1 MIKKKK
7 SIEVKKKRKL
17 MLSLSNM
24 PLYAWMC
31 LHKQDSEYA
40 WNPKYAKILSMAG
53 FSICEH
59 YAVFWICQNMP
70 WQSSEYILVSKY
82 ARILNMQELHR
93 VLNMQQSGWIW
104 LNKMWNMLGRHPHST
119 YAQRG
124 RGGVTPNLNNCIQG
138 GREGLIFVIF
148 VHKYYM
154 DDSLNMSEFKII
166 DKVLNMHHTMHNA
179 RSLCMLMSTYWETSI
194 FRIQSMT

>member
-1 MIKKKK
+1 
-7 SIEVKKKRKL
+7 
-17 MLSLSNM
+17 
-24 PLYAWMC
+24 
-31 LHKQDSEYA
+31 
-40 WNPKYAKILSMAG
+40 
-53 FSICEH
+53 
-59 YAVFWICQNMP
+59 
-70 WQSSEYILVSKY
+70 
-82 ARILNMQELHR
+82 
-93 VLNMQQSGWIW
+93 
-104 LNKMWNMLGRHPHST
+104 MWNMLGRHPHST

-179 RSLCMLMSTYWETSI
+179 RSLCMLMSTY
-194 FRIQSMT
+194 